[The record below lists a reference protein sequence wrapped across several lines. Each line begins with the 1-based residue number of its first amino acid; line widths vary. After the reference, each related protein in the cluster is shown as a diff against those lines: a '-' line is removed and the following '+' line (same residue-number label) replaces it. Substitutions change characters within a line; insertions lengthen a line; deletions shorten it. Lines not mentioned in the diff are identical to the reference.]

1 MKKVIKCIGIFIL
14 VILGL
19 FIVLVALIVFLTI
32 KSKSEGISEDPSQR
46 IIFEFGAKKAPTFG
60 EPEPFYADTK
70 EKALT
75 AVNQEIYFADDYLY
89 ASKVSDI
96 IKVFENDEYATM
108 VYFSKRDPKEGAL
121 VFAKFRIRTV
131 EDKKQYALLNAI
143 IQGHG
148 YPGKNKITSEREFSL
163 FLQAIQMSDISNLR
177 DLSIV
182 KGNRFVFGGLDSE
195 YVNRLKIEGQ
205 SPTEIIEY
213 TLYGEKRYF
222 WYYEN
227 LISDKPSSEFDIK
240 IEEE

>member
-1 MKKVIKCIGIFIL
+1 MKRIIKYI
-14 VILGL
+14 GL
-19 FIVLVALIVFLTI
+19 FILAIILLFMVLAILIVFLAL
-32 KSKSEGISEDPSQR
+32 KSKSEGSSADNSQH
-46 IIFEFGAKKAPTFG
+46 IIFEIGAKEMPNFE
-60 EPEPFYADTK
+60 EPDPVYADTK
-70 EKALT
+70 EEALV
-75 AVNQEIYFADDYLY
+75 AVNQEIYFSDDYLY

-121 VFAKFRIRTV
+121 VFSKFKIRTGKG
-131 EDKKQYALLNAI
+131 KKQYALLTAI

-148 YPGKNKITSEREFSL
+148 YPGKNKITPESEFRL
-163 FLQAIQMSDISNLR
+163 FCQAIQVSDISNLR

-182 KGNRFVFGGLDSE
+182 EGNRFVFGGLDAE
-195 YVNRLKIEGQ
+195 YVKRLKIEGQ

-227 LISDKPSSEFDIK
+227 LISDKPSSEFDIE
-240 IEEE
+240 IEEK

>member
-1 MKKVIKCIGIFIL
+1 VSA
-14 VILGL
+14 
-19 FIVLVALIVFLTI
+19 ALIAFLVL
-32 KSKSEGISEDPSQR
+32 KSKSEGSSADNSQKLM
-46 IIFEFGAKKAPTFG
+46 FEFSAKEMPNFK
-60 EPEPFYADTK
+60 EPEPIYADTK
-70 EKALT
+70 DEALA

-89 ASKVSDI
+89 SSKVSDI
-96 IKVFENDEYATM
+96 IKIFENDEYATM

-148 YPGKNKITSEREFSL
+148 YSGKNKMTSEREFSL
-163 FLQAIQMSDISNLR
+163 FLQAIHMSDISNLR

-227 LISDKPSSEFDIK
+227 LICDKPSSEFDIK
-240 IEEE
+240 IEE